1 MNKGS
6 GKEPETAPKDPDRG
20 TVAGN
25 DQNSVYAGLF
35 RDLTMVLG
43 LLAVLTALLGFIGMR
58 FDITLISTVYPGY
71 RTMALSA
78 VLIWTIIGF
87 VLIIHAAKP
96 LPGMAALV
104 VRLILAAIIIV
115 EAIELPLNILG
126 THSLFELWLTEAG
139 KTIIGPSS
147 APMSPVA
154 TVFIILAALSLFFLL
169 QDPQGTRKVGRVA
182 DAAGITGLVI
192 AVVSFT
198 FVLSY
203 AFGDPLLY
211 GTQYI
216 PIAAMSALAAI
227 FTGAGLMTIAGPAAV
242 PLKYITGN
250 STEARLLRYFVPLVV
265 IIILVQQVL
274 FSMLSAYH
282 LIDDAI
288 LVAGILVLFALATG
302 YVVSRISG
310 SLGSALDRAERE
322 LVHKNEDLGAMNE
335 ELGAMN
341 EELVSIEEELRQNID
356 ELGKSQEAL
365 RESEG
370 RLSLAQQAAGA
381 GIWDWNVV
389 TGAITWSPYLYE
401 LFGIDKEKPPASFD
415 IWNRILHP
423 DDREGANMRIRRAL
437 DQHGTLDSEYR
448 IVRPDGKVRW
458 INALGQGS
466 FNDQGRPVGMSG
478 ICIDITD
485 RKKIEHDHSVLETRY
500 RRLYETA
507 KDGVLIID
515 ADSGKIFDANPFI
528 LDLLGYQLE
537 DLAGRELWEIGFIQD
552 ETLARDAFRE
562 LRDKGYI
569 RYEDLPVKTKDGR
582 SIDVEFV
589 SNSYMVDH
597 TRIIQ
602 CNIRDITARKKAEEA
617 LREAQARTSAV
628 LENIADTFYS
638 LDDQWRFTMVN
649 PAAEKAPLGKP
660 ASELLGKT
668 IWDLYP
674 ALVNTPIY
682 RHYLDAAK
690 NRSMEHYE
698 AKSPLN
704 GRWYEVFMQGREGG
718 VDVYMRDITVRKQA
732 EDELR
737 QRQAEI
743 RALFDNIP
751 AGLVLFSGTAP
762 YTVLVHNRYY
772 QELFAEPYRSRGMV
786 GLNMHEYAPAV
797 EASGVVAVFDEVVR
811 TQQPRQFLDFAYN
824 SNPPHESW
832 FNWYLSPIILDG
844 NVVALVSM
852 SLDVTDRHRAELAL
866 RESEE
871 KYRGLFDNVQESV
884 AVYRLVYDET
894 GEAVD
899 RVFVDANPKAI
910 SEMGYQN
917 REEVLGKP
925 YSEVVLRHFPGDR
938 ESVDLHLRSLTEVA
952 WSGKPL
958 TYDTYFGDRAYIT
971 TQYPVNKNL
980 VASSSIEITRRKRA
994 EEALRDSE
1002 MQLRRAQ
1009 ELLDSI
1015 TKSTGIMIA
1024 AEDTEFRY
1032 TYFNKAY
1039 ADEIK
1044 KITGKDLA
1052 LGMSM
1057 VDLFAGMPGEQENS
1071 VNQWKKVL
1079 GGKSIKQ
1086 TISFENHGSEPR
1098 IFNVLHTPIRD
1109 DGGKVIGAGEVSY
1122 DVTRQIQIE
1131 NELRK
1136 TSQYLENLINYAN
1149 APIIVWDP
1157 EFRITRFNRAFERLT
1172 GRTAQDV
1179 IGQTPDFLIPEKYRS
1194 RAMEL
1199 IRGTTR
1205 GKRWEVVEIPILHKN
1220 GEIRTVLWNSAIL
1233 TEENCKTII
1242 ATIAQG
1248 QDITDR
1254 KHAEEALQLLEAR
1267 ERAQLEELTKVLD
1280 AVPAAVWIS
1289 HDPQGLH
1296 ITGNRLSHEWLNLRD
1311 GVNMSKSAPPGER
1324 PETFRMF
1331 RDGRELPPEEMPVQR
1346 SSAGKEVRNF
1356 EFDFVYPCGEVRH
1369 VLGNATPLHDEN
1381 GKPRGSVS
1389 AFIDITDRRQA
1400 EETVLSEKKKA
1411 EETLSLLNAT
1421 LESTADGIFVVN
1433 TARKITSFN
1442 QNFISV
1448 WNIRDT
1454 SLLDGDDQGVL
1465 EFLQQQVKDPETF
1478 LERIFDLYRYP
1489 ERERFDMVELND
1501 GRIFERHSKPQK
1513 LKDEIIGR
1521 VWSYRDVT
1529 DRRRAEEKL
1538 LQSLQEKETLIREIH
1553 HRVKNNLQIISGL
1566 LDMTRMRTPDGTTT
1580 GILTDMMMKIKTMAQ
1595 IHTRLYESKQ
1605 FDKINMGSQIRDQV
1619 TDLSMI
1625 YGRSGTEILSEIDVQ
1640 DVYLPVDQAIPCALV
1655 VNEILSNAFK
1665 HAFRGRKQGN
1675 IRVSV
1680 VREAD
1685 FVRIIVKDNGIG
1697 IPKDVDV
1704 NRTTSLGLK
1713 LIRSLVLQ
1721 LNGSVNIESNHGTEV
1736 TVECPL
1742 QPGGN

>member
-1 MNKGS
+1 MRKGI
-6 GKEPETAPKDPDRG
+6 GKGPEPGLQDPNQVTATGNEEDPLYNR
-20 TVAGN
+20 
-25 DQNSVYAGLF
+25 LF
-35 RDLTMVLG
+35 QDLTVVLG
-43 LLAVLTALLGFIGMR
+43 LLAVLTALLGLIGMR
-58 FDITLISTVYPGY
+58 FDIILISSVYPGY

-78 VLIWTIIGF
+78 VLIWTIIGS

-96 LPGMAALV
+96 LQGLAALV
-104 VRLILAAIIIV
+104 VRLLLTAIIIA

-169 QDPQGTRKVGRVA
+169 QDPGGIRKGSRVT

-216 PIAAMSALAAI
+216 PIAAMSALAAL
-227 FTGAGLMTIAGPAAV
+227 FTGAGLMTTAGSAAV

-250 STEARLLRYFVPLVV
+250 STQSRLLRHFVPLVV

-274 FSMLSAYH
+274 FSTLSAYH
-282 LIDDAI
+282 IIDDAI
-288 LVAGILVLFALATG
+288 LVAGSLALFALVTG

-322 LVHKNEDLGAMNE
+322 LVHKNED
-335 ELGAMN
+335 LGAMN

-370 RLSLAQQAAGA
+370 RLSLAQLAAGA
-381 GIWDWNVV
+381 GVWDWNVV
-389 TGAITWSPYLYE
+389 TGEITWSPNLYKI
-401 LFGIDKEKPPASFD
+401 FGIDPEKNPASFD
-415 IWNRILHP
+415 IWTDILHP
-423 DDREGANMRIRRAL
+423 DDREGASMRIQRAL
-437 DQHGTLDSEYR
+437 DQHSTLDSEYR
-448 IVRPDGKVRW
+448 VVRPDGDVRW

-466 FNDQGRPVGMSG
+466 YGDQGRPVRMSG

-528 LDLLGYQLE
+528 LDLLGYQLN
-537 DLAGRELWEIGFIQD
+537 DLVGRELWEIGFIQD
-552 ETLARDAFRE
+552 ESLARDAYRE

-589 SNSYMVDH
+589 SNAYMVDH
-597 TRIIQ
+597 IRIIQ
-602 CNIRDITARKKAEEA
+602 CNIRDITARKHAEEA
-617 LREAQARTSAV
+617 LRT
-628 LENIADTFYS
+628 
-638 LDDQWRFTMVN
+638 
-649 PAAEKAPLGKP
+649 
-660 ASELLGKT
+660 
-668 IWDLYP
+668 
-674 ALVNTPIY
+674 
-682 RHYLDAAK
+682 
-690 NRSMEHYE
+690 
-698 AKSPLN
+698 
-704 GRWYEVFMQGREGG
+704 
-718 VDVYMRDITVRKQA
+718 
-732 EDELR
+732 
-737 QRQAEI
+737 
-743 RALFDNIP
+743 
-751 AGLVLFSGTAP
+751 
-762 YTVLVHNRYY
+762 
-772 QELFAEPYRSRGMV
+772 
-786 GLNMHEYAPAV
+786 
-797 EASGVVAVFDEVVR
+797 
-811 TQQPRQFLDFAYN
+811 
-824 SNPPHESW
+824 
-832 FNWYLSPIILDG
+832 
-844 NVVALVSM
+844 
-852 SLDVTDRHRAELAL
+852 
-866 RESEE
+866 
-871 KYRGLFDNVQESV
+871 
-884 AVYRLVYDET
+884 
-894 GEAVD
+894 
-899 RVFVDANPKAI
+899 
-910 SEMGYQN
+910 SEM
-917 REEVLGKP
+917 
-925 YSEVVLRHFPGDR
+925 H
-938 ESVDLHLRSLTEVA
+938 
-952 WSGKPL
+952 
-958 TYDTYFGDRAYIT
+958 
-971 TQYPVNKNL
+971 
-980 VASSSIEITRRKRA
+980 
-994 EEALRDSE
+994 
-1002 MQLRRAQ
+1002 LRRAQ

-1039 ADEIK
+1039 AEEIK
-1044 KITGKDLA
+1044 KITGKDLTI
-1052 LGMSM
+1052 GMSM
-1057 VDLFAGMPGEQENS
+1057 VDLFAQMPGEQEKS
-1071 VNQWKKVL
+1071 VMQWKKVL
-1079 GGKSIKQ
+1079 DGKSIKQ
-1086 TISFENHGSEPR
+1086 TISFENFGSEPKT
-1098 IFNVLHTPIRD
+1098 FNVIHTPICD
-1109 DGGKVIGAGEVSY
+1109 NGGKVIGAGEVSY
-1122 DVTRQIQIE
+1122 DLTRQIQTE
-1131 NELRK
+1131 DELRK

-1149 APIIVWDP
+1149 APIIVWDR
-1157 EFRITRFNRAFERLT
+1157 EFHITRFNHAFERLT
-1172 GRTAQDV
+1172 GRTAQEV
-1179 IGQTPDFLIPEKYRS
+1179 IGQTPDSLIPEKYRS
-1194 RAMEL
+1194 RAMDL

-1220 GEIRTVLWNSAIL
+1220 GEIRTVLWNSAVL
-1233 TEENCKTII
+1233 TDENCKTII

-1248 QDITDR
+1248 QDITER
-1254 KHAEEALQLLEAR
+1254 KHAEEAMQLLEAR

-1289 HDPQGLH
+1289 HDPQALH
-1296 ITGNRLSHEWLNLRD
+1296 ITGNRLSHEWLNLHE
-1311 GVNMSKSAPPGER
+1311 GANMSKSAPAGER

-1331 RDGRELPPEEMPVQR
+1331 RNDRELPPEEMPVQL

-1356 EFDFVYPCGEVRH
+1356 EFDFVYPGGGVRH
-1369 VLGNATPLHDEN
+1369 VLGNATPLLDEYGN
-1381 GKPRGSVS
+1381 PRGSVS

-1411 EETLSLLNAT
+1411 EETLSLLNAA
-1421 LESTADGIFVVN
+1421 LESTADGIFVVD

-1442 QNFISV
+1442 QNFISL
-1448 WNIRDT
+1448 WGIRDT
-1454 SLLDGDDQGVL
+1454 ALLAGDDRGVL
-1465 EFLQQQVKDPETF
+1465 EILKQQVKDPDTF
-1478 LERIFDLYRYP
+1478 LERVLDLYRYP

-1513 LKDEIIGR
+1513 LQDEIIGR

-1538 LQSLQEKETLIREIH
+1538 LQSLKEKETLIREIH

-1566 LDMTRMRTPDGTTT
+1566 LDMTRMRTPDSTTT
-1580 GILTDMMMKIKTMAQ
+1580 AILTDMMMKIKTMAQ

-1619 TDLSMI
+1619 TDMTSI
-1625 YGRSGTEILSEIDVQ
+1625 YGRSGTEIQSEINVQ

-1665 HAFRGRKQGN
+1665 HAFRGRKKGN

-1680 VREAD
+1680 TQEAD
-1685 FVRIIVKDNGIG
+1685 FVRIIVKDDGIG
-1697 IPKDVDV
+1697 IPGDVDLYK
-1704 NRTTSLGLK
+1704 TTSLGLK

-1721 LNGSVNIESNHGTEV
+1721 LSGSVNIESNHGTEV
-1736 TVECPL
+1736 TVECPFH
-1742 QPGGN
+1742 PGGK